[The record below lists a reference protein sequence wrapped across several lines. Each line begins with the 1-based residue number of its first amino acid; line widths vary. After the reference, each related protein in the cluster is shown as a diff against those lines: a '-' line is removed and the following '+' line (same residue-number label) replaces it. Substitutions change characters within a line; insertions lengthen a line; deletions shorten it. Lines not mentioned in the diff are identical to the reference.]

1 MNESSKNTFLPGDI
15 LLNLPVNA
23 VYWGRKYIDNHAE
36 WIIWFKFRK
45 ELEKWTLGDLVKV
58 SRDEALEASN
68 SLSSLRMIEIIEKKL
83 DIFGLKFGMTEE
95 ELELFRQGF
104 KMDTFLGIPVGLL
117 DWGSVRAD
125 NCMNTLCRKEFDKSA
140 DKVML
145 GDIAMVDEKNFLST
159 RNLGVGTLSLIKDR
173 FASLGLRMGMPG
185 EELVAMCEEDA
196 KRMHPDMSAGKDR
209 NVMVKIN
216 PHDGPLPDNHGGKG
230 DWYDLFVAEDVDM
243 KAGDFRLISM
253 GVSIMVPDGYTA
265 YMLPRSSTF
274 KKFGLL
280 QTNSMGVIDSSYCG
294 DGDIIK
300 FPALATRDVH
310 ISKGDRIAQITV
322 MPSTPINWLSVP
334 SLGNED
340 RGGFGSTGI

>member
-1 MNESSKNTFLPGDI
+1 MNELSKNTFLPGDI
-15 LLNLPVNA
+15 ILKLPLNA
-23 VYWGRKYIDNHAE
+23 VYWGRKHIVSRVKYICCSRPCTN
-36 WIIWFKFRK
+36 W
-45 ELEKWTLGDLVKV
+45 EKWTLGDFVSV
-58 SRDEALEASN
+58 SRNMAVKETN
-68 SLSSLRMIEIIEKKL
+68 YNLRAIDVIEEKL
-83 DIFGLKFGMTEE
+83 DVFGLKFGMTEE
-95 ELELFRQGF
+95 DLELFRQGV
-104 KMDTFLGIPVGLL
+104 KMDVFLGLPVGIF

-125 NCMNTLCRKEFDKSA
+125 NCVNTLCYNKFEASA

-145 GDIAMVDEKNFLST
+145 GDIAMVDEKTFLRT
-159 RNLGVGTLSLIKDR
+159 DNLGVGTLPLIKDR

-196 KRMHPDMSAGKDR
+196 KRVHSDMSAGKDR

-310 ISKGDRIAQITV
+310 ISKGDRIAQITI
-322 MPSTPINWLSVP
+322 MPSTAINWLSVP

-340 RGGFGSTGI
+340 RGGFGSTGV